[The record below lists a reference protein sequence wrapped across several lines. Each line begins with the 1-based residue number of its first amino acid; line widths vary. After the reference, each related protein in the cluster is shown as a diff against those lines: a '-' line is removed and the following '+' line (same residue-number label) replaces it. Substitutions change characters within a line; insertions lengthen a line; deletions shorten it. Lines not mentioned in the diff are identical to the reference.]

1 MSKTFTRLALLL
13 GALLAGAASADTL
26 PPPQNVL
33 QLSAQASA
41 EVPQD
46 LLVIA
51 LAAMRDGPEAG
62 AVQTQL
68 RQLLDAALVEARKAV
83 RPGQLD
89 VRTGQFS
96 VAPRY
101 QAKGGQAGWQ
111 GVAELIIE
119 GRDMVAI
126 SQLAGRLSGLNVTRI
141 GFGLTR
147 EAREK
152 VEAEL
157 TAQAIARFKARA
169 GGIAQQFGFA
179 GYGLREVTV
188 GGGDGPMPVA
198 MRRAEAMGGSMA
210 DAAQPYEAGKTSVTV
225 TVQGSVQMSAR

>member
-1 MSKTFTRLALLL
+1 MSKTFIRLALLL
-13 GALLAGAASADTL
+13 GAVLAGAASADTL

-33 QLSAQASA
+33 QLSAQASV

-51 LAAMRDGPEAG
+51 LTATREGPEAG

-68 RQLLDAALVEARKAV
+68 RQLLDAALVEARKSV
-83 RPGQLD
+83 RAGQLD

-96 VAPRY
+96 VVPRY
-101 QAKGGQAGWQ
+101 AAKGGQAGWQ

-119 GRDMVAI
+119 GRDMAAI

-152 VEAEL
+152 VETEV

-179 GYGLREVTV
+179 GYALREVTV
-188 GGGDGPMPVA
+188 GGDGPMPVP
-198 MRRAEAMGGSMA
+198 MRRAEAMGASMA
-210 DAAQPYEAGKTSVTV
+210 DAAQPYEAGKASVSV
-225 TVQGSVQMSAR
+225 TVQGSVQMTAR